1 MNTTAQNISHLLDK
15 YWEGMTSPEEEKELQ
30 AYFNSGNVAE
40 HLKSFQ
46 PYFGFFQQEK
56 EVQLSAAATE
66 QLVAQLQEKSTSDK
80 GRILSLLP
88 HLWKFAAAVILLIGL
103 AVMVPQW
110 AGYGHQN
117 AIAQKEDSYED
128 PEKAYEEVKA
138 ALMLVSNKMKKGT
151 SVADKNLGKLKKASI
166 FRSEET
172 EL

>member
-1 MNTTAQNISHLLDK
+1 MNTKEQNISGLLDK
-15 YWEGMTSPEEEKELQ
+15 YWEGVTTFEEEKELQ
-30 AYFNSGNVAE
+30 DYFNSGNVAE

-56 EVQLSAAATE
+56 EVQFSEEATG
-66 QLVAQLQEKSTSDK
+66 QLVAQLQEKATSDK

-103 AVMVPQW
+103 SVMVPQW
-110 AGYGHQN
+110 AGYGHQK
-117 AIAQKEDSYED
+117 AIVLQDDSYED

>member
-1 MNTTAQNISHLLDK
+1 M
-15 YWEGMTSPEEEKELQ
+15 P
-30 AYFNSGNVAE
+30 
-40 HLKSFQ
+40 FQ

-56 EVQLSAAATE
+56 EVVNYRPTATE
-66 QLVAQLQEKSTSDK
+66 QLVAQLQEKASSGK

>member
-15 YWEGMTSPEEEKELQ
+15 YWEGMTSSEEEKELQ

-56 EVQLSAAATE
+56 EVQFSAAATE
-66 QLVAQLQEKSTSDK
+66 QLVARLQEKSSSGN
-80 GRILSLLP
+80 GRIISLLP
-88 HLWKFAAAVILLIGL
+88 NLWKFAAAAVILLGV

-117 AIAQKEDSYED
+117 AIALKEDSYED